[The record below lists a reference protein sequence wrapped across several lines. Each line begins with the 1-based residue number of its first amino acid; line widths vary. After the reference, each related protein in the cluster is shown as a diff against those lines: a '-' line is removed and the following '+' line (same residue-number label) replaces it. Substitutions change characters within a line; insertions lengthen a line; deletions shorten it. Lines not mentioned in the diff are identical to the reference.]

1 MTRNGRYL
9 QLRRRRLPLD
19 RTRIMGILNVTPDSF
34 YDGGRYQDTA
44 AAVEQARK
52 MVAEGADILDIGGES
67 SRPGSEPVSAEEE
80 LERVLPVIER
90 VRELTD
96 IPLSVDTWKAS
107 VARTALRAGVDLV
120 NDISSFRFDP
130 EMPATLAE
138 FGAGIVLMH
147 MRGSPKTMQ
156 QLPPSPDILAEI
168 RADIERALELA
179 SNHQI
184 PRDRIV
190 LDPGIG
196 FGKSLQENLRILNR
210 LDFLRDFSLP
220 VLVGTSRKSFLGKI
234 LGVPEEE
241 RLWGTAASTALAVAR
256 GADIIRVHDVR
267 EMGMVAQVAEAIRR
281 ERT

>member
-19 RTRIMGILNVTPDSF
+19 RTLIMGILNVTPDSF

-196 FGKSLQENLRILNR
+196 FGKSLQDNLRILNR